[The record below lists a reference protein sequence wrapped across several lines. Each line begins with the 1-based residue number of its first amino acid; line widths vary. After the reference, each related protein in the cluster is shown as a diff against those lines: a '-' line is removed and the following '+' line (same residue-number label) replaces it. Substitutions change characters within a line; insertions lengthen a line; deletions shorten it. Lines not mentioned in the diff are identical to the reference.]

1 MVPPQ
6 NTYNIAT
13 VIWDVLDDAQKT
25 ALNADMVARAGIQNI
40 RIIATNSNTK
50 FPYYSPTGTTAENY
64 FKRLKSY
71 FASQNFKPADH
82 KEVMGT
88 ILQDKQ
94 RLWLEANHDGITT
107 WNEFEAKFKAKA
119 DTYTEQR
126 ERIIYV
132 NNRRQH
138 LNEPLESFVYDM
150 KRLIKQISPGE
161 SENASSKSI
170 PRVYRNYERSQ

>member
-1 MVPPQ
+1 MAPPPNTYTIGNVVWNVLDVNQ
-6 NTYNIAT
+6 NTT
-13 VIWDVLDDAQKT
+13 
-25 ALNADMVARAGIQNI
+25 LNTDMAARAGTRNI

-64 FKRLKSY
+64 LKRLKSY

-88 ILQDKQ
+88 ILQDEQ
-94 RLWLEANHDGITT
+94 RVWLGANRDEITT
-107 WNEFEAKFKAKA
+107 ANKFEAKFKAKYH
-119 DTYTEQR
+119 TYTEQR

-132 NNRRQH
+132 NNRRTY
-138 LNEPLESFVYDM
+138 LNKPLESFVYDM

-161 SENASSKSI
+161 SENSSSKSI
-170 PRVYRNYERSQ
+170 PRVYRNFERK